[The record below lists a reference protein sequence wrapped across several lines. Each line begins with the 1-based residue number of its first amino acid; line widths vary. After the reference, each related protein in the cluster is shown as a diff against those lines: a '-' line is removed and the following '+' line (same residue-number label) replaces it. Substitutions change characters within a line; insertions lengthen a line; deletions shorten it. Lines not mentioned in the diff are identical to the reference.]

1 MIDQI
6 NELPDGLKSSPETS
20 RFTENKWISR
30 KNQNKL
36 YFLHL
41 ILKEN
46 YQKNVKKNQLYFFFQ
61 TQSLLMNK
69 VIKNKRDLK
78 LVASRSIGY
87 ETSSE
92 KFFYWLYII

>member
-41 ILKEN
+41 IDILNDLLLTYRNLNKFN
-46 YQKNVKKNQLYFFFQ
+46 NKNI
-61 TQSLLMNK
+61 S
-69 VIKNKRDLK
+69 
-78 LVASRSIGY
+78 
-87 ETSSE
+87 
-92 KFFYWLYII
+92 